1 MLLVLSAV
9 LAVVALFLLA
19 AIIVSAAQRNRP
31 QPNYALLHQRY
42 SYRNDP
48 HADQTTT
55 YPNRLHDNELT
66 DR

>member
-1 MLLVLSAV
+1 MLLILSAI
-9 LAVVALFLLA
+9 LAVVAFFLLA
-19 AIIVSAAQRNRP
+19 AILVSAAHKNRP
-31 QPNYALLHQRY
+31 QPNYALLPRRY

-55 YPNRLHDNELT
+55 YPNRLHDNEFT